1 MTYDNHPIQSHQGQG
16 GGDHYELLIYQWSK
30 KIYRDKL
37 ITGAIFISNDFVLY
51 LGENQ
56 LTDLQPALSAFWICV
71 SYFFVFC
78 VILDLGE
85 NHRADQGLPSHYP
98 FSISLL
104 MRKSLELDKTPTQA
118 PIYTFDYPNAS
129 NHHSCYL
136 SGICV
141 SNIY

>member
-1 MTYDNHPIQSHQGQG
+1 MCTLLLRNSKNFKGDNYPALFDRKKSTVHPYSP
-16 GGDHYELLIYQWSK
+16 
-30 KIYRDKL
+30 
-37 ITGAIFISNDFVLY
+37 NDFVLY

-129 NHHSCYL
+129 NHHSCY
-136 SGICV
+136 
-141 SNIY
+141 